1 MKDQDLKFIIAA
13 LFFTLLS
20 LFVTAQESI
29 ISDTTYIVLRGDT
42 IFQVKQISYNT
53 GRKFIDET
61 PVGRDT
67 SSALVELR
75 QQAYN
80 LSQQYANAMIY
91 IENEASFRRTIAGFS
106 SAIQAIV
113 GRTYFQDAD
122 TDVGIGNQL
131 LGSYNF
137 RVNGANPLNASII
150 RNAQG
155 LLRFRV
161 NNTNYPI
168 DIYSELLIR
177 IRNYEGIDFFLV
189 RTSAQATTW
198 TGGQRRYVLRKQ

>member
-1 MKDQDLKFIIAA
+1 MKDQDLKCIIAA
-13 LFFTLLS
+13 FIFVLLS
-20 LFVTAQESI
+20 LVVKAQESI
-29 ISDTTYIVLRGDT
+29 VSDTTYIVLRGDT

-53 GRKFIDET
+53 GRKFIDEN

-67 SSALVELR
+67 TAALVELR

-91 IENEASFRRTIAGFS
+91 TENEASFRRTIVGFS

-113 GRTYFQDAD
+113 GRNYFQDAD
-122 TDVGIGNQL
+122 QLVGIGNQL
-131 LGSYNF
+131 LGNYNF
-137 RVNGANPLNASII
+137 RVNGANALNASII

-161 NNTNYPI
+161 NSTNYPI

-177 IRNYEGIDFFLV
+177 IRNYEGVDFFLV
-189 RTSAQATTW
+189 RTSAEATAW

>member
-1 MKDQDLKFIIAA
+1 MKDQLKFIFI
-13 LFFTLLS
+13 FVLLS
-20 LFVTAQESI
+20 LVVKAQESI
-29 ISDTTYIVLRGDT
+29 VSDTTYIVLRGDT

-80 LSQQYANAMIY
+80 LSQQYATAMIFT
-91 IENEASFRRTIAGFS
+91 ENETSFRRTIAGFS

-113 GRTYFQDAD
+113 GRTYFQDQD
-122 TDVGIGNQL
+122 IDVGIGNQL

-137 RVNGANPLNASII
+137 RVNGANPLSASII

-161 NNTNYPI
+161 NNNNYPI
-168 DIYSELLIR
+168 NIYSELLIR

-198 TGGQRRYVLRKQ
+198 TGGQRRYILRKQ